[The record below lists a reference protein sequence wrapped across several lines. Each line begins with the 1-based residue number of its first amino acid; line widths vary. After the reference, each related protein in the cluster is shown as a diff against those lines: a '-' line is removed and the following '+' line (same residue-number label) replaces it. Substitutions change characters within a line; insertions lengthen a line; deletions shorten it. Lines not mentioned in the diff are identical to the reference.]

1 VTGSRARSRSTL
13 FQASR
18 KTRTAIGHRTAS
30 DAYRSKSSGIP

>member
-18 KTRTAIGHRTAS
+18 KTGRPRPSNGFR
-30 DAYRSKSSGIP
+30 RLPE

>member
-18 KTRTAIGHRTAS
+18 KTRTAKRPSNGFR
-30 DAYRSKSSGIP
+30 RLPE